1 MSVLKAQVWSHALD
15 DFDPSEDVVG
25 YCEGCEK
32 SDAVLVDTYRE
43 YCEPCYQD
51 KLESDAH
58 ADYCD
63 HVTQRGEWGWRDA

>member
-1 MSVLKAQVWSHALD
+1 MIYHQHIPECDA
-15 DFDPSEDVVG
+15 EDVVG

-51 KLESDAH
+51 KLKSDAH